1 MVVVVQTV
9 LMVVMVVRWN
19 WYDSVHDDIGG
30 REEEMVE
37 VEMMV
42 VTGVMVDMAWQW

>member
-1 MVVVVQTV
+1 M
-9 LMVVMVVRWN
+9 VRWN
-19 WYDSVHDDIGG
+19 WYDSARDDIGG

-42 VTGVMVDMAWQW
+42 VTGVMADMAWQW